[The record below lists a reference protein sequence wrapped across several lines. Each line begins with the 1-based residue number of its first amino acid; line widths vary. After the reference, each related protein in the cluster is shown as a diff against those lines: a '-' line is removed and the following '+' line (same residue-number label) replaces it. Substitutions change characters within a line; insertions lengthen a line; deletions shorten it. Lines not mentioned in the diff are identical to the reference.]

1 MYLKYLLIKNFR
13 AIKELKLEFNKGLN
27 ILVGENNAGK
37 SAIIDALR
45 ICLSYGKQVRDIY
58 IRKSDFYIDRSSPE
72 SLLPDIEFHLFF
84 KVEKDEE
91 TGWFK
96 DLHAVND
103 NGQSE
108 LQIHYRYYIDRQKSI
123 EKIKYRV
130 WGGHN
135 EGQQIEPDIWDLLLH
150 VYLGALRDT
159 ENYLRPSRGNRIG
172 QLYMNLNED
181 RNKNRIDEDKRKEL
195 ARNVT
200 DALKNNQE
208 WTDLINTGKEK
219 VNEHLKQTTFHGKGQ
234 EVEIDF
240 LPYEFRGIVD
250 NLRMQIPVFNQ
261 KNLQSDSLK
270 QEYFELYQN
279 GLGYNNLIYTA
290 TVLGDLKN
298 RQQVEPETY
307 IALLIE
313 EPEAHLHP
321 QLQNV
326 FFKYLNE
333 LDKIGF
339 QLFVT
344 SHSPTITAK
353 ADLNAL
359 IVLQNQKNK
368 ISALSLKNS
377 DLNDENKTFLAK
389 FLDVTKSQLFFANG
403 VIFVEGISEALLLPV
418 FAKLMDKDGKYDLD
432 KNGIEIVNVSGV
444 AFEHFG
450 KLFNSSDEGKR
461 LYARAA
467 VITDSDPDSATEEMS
482 ARAAKA
488 VKLEQGHLKVRLA
501 KNTFEHDLFLED
513 KANRRL
519 MLAIYKEMHK
529 HTVIEKGDSEIQH
542 AHEFMKKLGTNK
554 DKSEL
559 AHRLAVKLEA
569 ELSACRQAEM
579 EFENKVEPNAESS
592 EPIKVNFKVP
602 EYIAQAI
609 KWVVQ
614 DDANV

>member
-1 MYLKYLLIKNFR
+1 MYLKNLLIKNFR

-45 ICLSYGKQVRDIY
+45 ICLSYGKQTRDIY
-58 IRKSDFYIDRSSPE
+58 VRKSDFYIDRSNPD

-91 TGWFK
+91 TGWFN

-103 NGQSE
+103 IGESE
-108 LQIHYRYYIDRQKSI
+108 LQIHYRYYIDRQKNI

-135 EGQQIEPDIWDLLLH
+135 EGQQIEPDVWDLLLH
-150 VYLGALRDT
+150 VYLGALRDA
-159 ENYLRPSRGNRIG
+159 EQNLRPSRGNRIG
-172 QLYMNLNED
+172 QLYVNLDED

-195 ARNVT
+195 ARKVT
-200 DALKNNQE
+200 DALKQDQE
-208 WTDLINTGKEK
+208 WTDLIGTGKEK

-261 KNLQSDSLK
+261 KNLQIDPSR

-298 RQQVEPETY
+298 RKQVEPETY

-353 ADLNAL
+353 ANLNAL
-359 IVLQNQKNK
+359 IVLQNQKNN
-368 ISALSLKNS
+368 ISVLSIKNS
-377 DLNDENKTFLAK
+377 ELNEDNKRFLEK

-403 VIFVEGISEALLLPV
+403 VIFVEGISEALLIPV
-418 FAKLMDKDGKYDLD
+418 FAKLIDMNGKYDLD
-432 KNGIEIVNVSGV
+432 KNGIEIVNVNGV

-450 KLFNSSDEGKR
+450 KLFNSTDEGKR
-461 LYARAA
+461 LHARASI
-467 VITDSDPDSATEEMS
+467 ITDSDPNSATGEKS

-488 VKLEQGHLKVRLA
+488 AGLEQGLLKVQLA

-513 KANRRL
+513 KANRAL
-519 MLAIYKEMHK
+519 LLEVYGKMHPR
-529 HTVIEKGDSEIQH
+529 TVIENGSSDIQH
-542 AHEFMKKLGTNK
+542 AYEFMEKLYNATYNLDSKKGV
-554 DKSEL
+554 S
-559 AHRLAVKLEA
+559 
-569 ELSACRQAEM
+569 
-579 EFENKVEPNAESS
+579 
-592 EPIKVNFKVP
+592 
-602 EYIAQAI
+602 
-609 KWVVQ
+609 
-614 DDANV
+614 

>member
-1 MYLKYLLIKNFR
+1 MYLNYLLIKNFR

-45 ICLSYGKQVRDIY
+45 ICFSYGKQARDIY
-58 IRKSDFYIDRSSPE
+58 VRKSDFYIDRSNPDF
-72 SLLPDIEFHLFF
+72 LLPDIEFHLNF

-91 TGWFK
+91 TGWFN
-96 DLHAVND
+96 DLHALND

-108 LQIHYRYYIDRQKSI
+108 LQIHYRYYIDRQKNI

-135 EGQQIEPDIWDLLLH
+135 EGQQIEPDVWDLLLH
-150 VYLGALRDT
+150 VYLGALRDA
-159 ENYLRPSRGNRIG
+159 EQYLRPSRGNRIG

-195 ARNVT
+195 ARKVT

-261 KNLQSDSLK
+261 ENLQTDSSK

-326 FFKYLNE
+326 FFNYLNE

-339 QLFVT
+339 QLFIT

-359 IVLQNQKNK
+359 IVLQNQKNN
-368 ISALSLKNS
+368 ISALSIKNS
-377 DLNDENKTFLAK
+377 DLKDENKAFLAK

-418 FAKLMDKDGKYDLD
+418 FAKLMDEDGKYDLD
-432 KNGIEIVNVSGV
+432 KNGIEIVNVNGV

-450 KLFNSSDEGKR
+450 KLFNSTDEGKR
-461 LYARAA
+461 LHARAA
-467 VITDSDPDSATEEMS
+467 IITDSDPNSTGEISE
-482 ARAAKA
+482 RA
-488 VKLEQGHLKVRLA
+488 VKAAALEQGLLKVRLA
-501 KNTFEHDLFLED
+501 KITFEHDLFLED
-513 KANRRL
+513 KANRD
-519 MLAIYKEMHK
+519 MLLDIYQEMHQR
-529 HTVIEKGDSEIQH
+529 TVIEKGSSDIQH
-542 AHEFMKKLGTNK
+542 AREFMKKLGTNK

-559 AHRLAVKLEA
+559 AYRLAVKLEA
-569 ELSACRQAEM
+569 ELFAYRQSEKELA
-579 EFENKVEPNAESS
+579 NKAHPNDANQGA
-592 EPIKVNFKVP
+592 IKINFKVP
-602 EYIAQAI
+602 KYIAQAI

-614 DDANV
+614 DDADV

>member
-1 MYLKYLLIKNFR
+1 MYLKYLHIKNFR

-45 ICLSYGKQVRDIY
+45 ICLSYGKQARDIY
-58 IRKSDFYIDRSSPE
+58 VRRSDFYIDRSNPDL
-72 SLLPDIEFHLFF
+72 LLPDIEFHLNFE
-84 KVEKDEE
+84 VEKDEE
-91 TGWFK
+91 TGWFN
-96 DLHAVND
+96 DLHALND

-108 LQIHYRYYIDRQKSI
+108 LQIHFRYYIDRQKNI

-135 EGQQIEPDIWDLLLH
+135 EGQQIEPDVWDLLLF
-150 VYLGALRDT
+150 VYLGALRDA
-159 ENYLRPSRGNRIG
+159 EQYLRPSRGNRIG

-181 RNKNRIDEDKRKEL
+181 SNKNRIDEDKRKEL
-195 ARNVT
+195 ARKVT

-208 WTDLINTGKEK
+208 WTDLITTGKEK

-240 LPYEFRGIVD
+240 LPYEFKGIVD

-261 KNLQSDSLK
+261 ENLQTDSSK

-321 QLQNV
+321 QLQNL

-359 IVLQNQKNK
+359 IVVQNQKNN
-368 ISALSLKNS
+368 ISALSIKNS
-377 DLNDENKTFLAK
+377 DLKDENKAFLAK

-432 KNGIEIVNVSGV
+432 KNGIEIVNVNGV

-450 KLFNSSDEGKR
+450 KLFNSTDEEKR
-461 LYARAA
+461 LHARAA
-467 VITDSDPDSATEEMS
+467 IITDSDPKSTGEISE
-482 ARAAKA
+482 RAVKA
-488 VKLEQGHLKVRLA
+488 VAMQQGLLKVQLA
-501 KNTFEHDLFLED
+501 KVTFEHDLFLED
-513 KANRRL
+513 KANRDL
-519 MLAIYKEMHK
+519 LLNIYQEMHQR
-529 HTVIEKGDSEIQH
+529 TIIEKGSSDIQH
-542 AHEFMKKLGTNK
+542 AREFMNKLGTNK

-559 AHRLAVKLEA
+559 AYRLAVKLEA
-569 ELSACRQAEM
+569 ELFDYRQSEKELA
-579 EFENKVEPNAESS
+579 NKAHPNDANQGATK
-592 EPIKVNFKVP
+592 INFKVP

-614 DDANV
+614 DDADV